1 MKRQRNTQQIKEQDK
16 CPPNQTKEEEIGNL
30 PDKEFRIMIVKM
42 IQNLENKMELQINS
56 LETRIEKMQER
67 FNKDLEEIKKSQYI
81 MNNAIN
87 EIKNTLEAT
96 NSRITEAED
105 RISELEDRMVEIN
118 ESERIKEKRIK
129 RNEDNLRD
137 LQDNI
142 KRYNIRIIGVP
153 EEEDKKK
160 DHEKILEEIIVEN
173 FPKMGKE
180 IITQVQETQR
190 VPNRINPRRNTPR
203 HILIKLTKIKHKEQ
217 ILKAARE
224 KQQITHKGIPIRI
237 TADLSIETLQAR
249 REWQDILKMMKEN
262 NLQPRLLYPAR
273 ISFKYEGEIK
283 SFSDKQKLR
292 EFCTTKPALQQ
303 ILKDIL

>member
-1 MKRQRNTQQIKEQDK
+1 
-16 CPPNQTKEEEIGNL
+16 
-30 PDKEFRIMIVKM
+30 MIVKL
-42 IQNLENKMELQINS
+42 IQNLEIKMESQINS

-67 FNKDLEEIKKSQYI
+67 FNKDLEEIKKSQYT

-105 RISELEDRMVEIN
+105 RISELEDRKVEIN

-142 KRYNIRIIGVP
+142 KRYKIRIIGVP

-160 DHEKILEEIIVEN
+160 DHEKILEEILVEN

-180 IITQVQETQR
+180 IITQVHETQR
-190 VPNRINPRRNTPR
+190 FPKRISLRRNTPR

-224 KQQITHKGIPIRI
+224 KQQITHKGFLIRI
-237 TADLSIETLQAR
+237 TADLSIESLQAK
-249 REWQDILKMMKEN
+249 REWQDILKVMKEN
-262 NLQPRLLYPAR
+262 NLQPRLLYLAR
-273 ISFKYEGEIK
+273 ISFKYEREIN
-283 SFSDKQKLR
+283 QK
-292 EFCTTKPALQQ
+292 ALQTS
-303 ILKDIL
+303 KS